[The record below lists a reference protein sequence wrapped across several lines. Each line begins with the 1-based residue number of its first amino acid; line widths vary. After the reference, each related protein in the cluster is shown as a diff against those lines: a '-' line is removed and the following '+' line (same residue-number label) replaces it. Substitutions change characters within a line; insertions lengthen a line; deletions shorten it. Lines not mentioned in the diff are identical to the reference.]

1 MSTKI
6 FCIQYPGLDEVDG
19 TESNLDNGS
28 RTQQDLRAK
37 IMRRPGVS
45 KTKGSPLR
53 RAYRLNSE
61 DKVALL
67 ASLPSQ
73 PVEETGEKLC
83 VCMSVCIND
92 ITLLC

>member
-1 MSTKI
+1 M
-6 FCIQYPGLDEVDG
+6 DG
-19 TESNLDNGS
+19 TESNLDNGQ

-67 ASLPSQ
+67 ASLPPQ
-73 PVEETGEKLC
+73 EETGERVVC
-83 VCMSVCIND
+83 VCVCV
-92 ITLLC
+92 CV

>member
-1 MSTKI
+1 M
-6 FCIQYPGLDEVDG
+6 DG
-19 TESNLDNGS
+19 TESNLDNGQ
-28 RTQQDLRAK
+28 RAQQDLRAK

-67 ASLPSQ
+67 ASLPPQ
-73 PVEETGEKLC
+73 PVEETGERECVYVC
-83 VCMSVCIND
+83 VCVIECVVQPVIECFSE
-92 ITLLC
+92 L